1 MAKKYLICCEV
12 KDLPLNTRKWHH
24 VNRKERVIL
33 EVSARIYKQL
43 NSVDRAVVPTYTDRK
58 CTDILND
65 NDSRWW
71 PAKLV
76 WDIIHK
82 GQLM

>member
-1 MAKKYLICCEV
+1 MVKKYLICCEV
-12 KDLPLNTRKWHH
+12 KDLPTDTRRWHY
-24 VNRKERVIL
+24 VNNKERVIL

-43 NSVDRAVVPTYTDRK
+43 KSVTRGFVPKYSDRK

-65 NDSRWW
+65 NVSRWW

-76 WDIIHK
+76 WDIIDK